1 MNRPLS
7 ITIASW
13 IWISCALFTTVT
25 IANILTAT
33 DMLALLMDQRVFGL
47 SSTEGHLASGEA
59 VGGLGRLLAIGL
71 SVAMFVQLV
80 AAVKLRDGARWSR
93 VALSIAVAFSVLAVM
108 YDMTMWTAW
117 LLVVANAVAVALAES
132 DSALDYL
139 EAPQRRLIS
148 A

>member
-7 ITIASW
+7 VTIASW
-13 IWISCALFTTVT
+13 IWISCGLFTTFT
-25 IANILTAT
+25 IVSILTAT
-33 DMLALLMDQRVFGL
+33 DLLTLVIGP
-47 SSTEGHLASGEA
+47 
-59 VGGLGRLLAIGL
+59 GGIGL
-71 SVAMFVQLV
+71 SNTAGQPSAGDAIGRPGWLLATGLFVAMIVQLV

-93 VALSIAVAFSVLAVM
+93 RALSIAVAFSVLAVM
-108 YDMTMWTAW
+108 YDMTLWTAW

-139 EAPQRRLIS
+139 ETPQRRLVS